1 MEMVYSL
8 KKRCGIAE
16 EMGIK
21 RESERIEKVRNRIK
35 RMEVEGNER
44 RERRGKER

>member
-1 MEMVYSL
+1 
-8 KKRCGIAE
+8 
-16 EMGIK
+16 MGIK